1 MLKKMIDRV
10 GSMCDA
16 AYFILK
22 LSLVMSCPLMAGAAA
37 AYAVSGGL
45 TVTTYISYHIA
56 RELFSLPA
64 AILFVGTI
72 SSVCIEDIVG
82 RG

>member
-22 LSLVMSCPLMAGAAA
+22 LSLVVSCPIMAGAAA
-37 AYAVSGGL
+37 AYAVSGGP
-45 TVTTYISYHIA
+45 TVAGCISYSIS
-56 RELFSLPA
+56 RQLFSLPA
-64 AILFVGTI
+64 AILFAGVF
-72 SSVCIEDIVG
+72 SSVIVEDLVS